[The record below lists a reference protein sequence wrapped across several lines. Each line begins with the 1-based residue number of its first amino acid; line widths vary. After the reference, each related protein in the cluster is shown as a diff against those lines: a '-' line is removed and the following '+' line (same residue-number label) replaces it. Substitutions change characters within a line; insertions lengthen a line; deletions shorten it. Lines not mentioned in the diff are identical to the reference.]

1 MRRSLMAQ
9 KLEFICFEFFFPGTG
24 NDLGDNLVQ
33 TLHFAL
39 TETQR
44 GKAKPRL
51 EWRSF
56 SQWPHTEAMAS
67 EIMP

>member
-1 MRRSLMAQ
+1 MAQ

-51 EWRSF
+51 E
-56 SQWPHTEAMAS
+56 
-67 EIMP
+67 